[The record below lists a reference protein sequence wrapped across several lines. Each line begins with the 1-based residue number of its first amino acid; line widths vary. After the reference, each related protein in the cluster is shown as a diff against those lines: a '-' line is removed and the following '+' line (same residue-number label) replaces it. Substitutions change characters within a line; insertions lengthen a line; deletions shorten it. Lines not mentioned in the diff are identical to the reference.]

1 MKTIQKLA
9 LGIILLAVFQVS
21 AQENQDLEVVEE
33 NATIEEFQLP
43 TFSELSNDIAA
54 EYSEVRDRLP
64 NLSNIGEYVQKG
76 IRRGFLDEHSISAVF
91 RNITSE
97 HSILPNISAK
107 RFQLRNNLNNIMFNG
122 FDINQLHLNEAYRGA
137 F

>member
-1 MKTIQKLA
+1 MRTIQKLT
-9 LGIILLAVFQVS
+9 LGITLLAVLQVS
-21 AQENQDLEVVEE
+21 AQENKDTEVVEE
-33 NATIEEFQLP
+33 DATIEEFQLP
-43 TFSELSNDIAA
+43 TFSELSNDIAS

-64 NLSNIGEYVQKG
+64 NLSNIGKHVQKG
-76 IRRGFLDEHSISAVF
+76 LRRGLLDEHSISATF

-107 RFQLRNNLNNIMFNG
+107 RFQLRNNLNTIMFNG
-122 FDINQLHLNEAYRGA
+122 FDINQLHLNKAYKGV

>member
-21 AQENQDLEVVEE
+21 AQENQDLKVVEE

-107 RFQLRNNLNNIMFNG
+107 RFQLRNNLNSIMFNG
-122 FDINQLHLNEAYRGA
+122 FDINQLHLNEAYRGT